1 MPALS
6 PTLLSF
12 CSQPMSHQPLPY
24 YSTRI
29 PAGFRSPAEDYLGDT
44 LDLHELLVPR
54 PAATFFAR
62 VAGES
67 LVGVGIHDD
76 DILVVDRSLT
86 PSNGQVVIAAL
97 DGELLVKILQRQ
109 GGQVRLCSAHP
120 AHAPIDV
127 KDGEQLEIW
136 GVVTAVVRPG
146 LARGVADV
154 RTGGL

>member
-1 MPALS
+1 MPALP
-6 PTLLSF
+6 PTLLSL
-12 CSQPMSHQPLPY
+12 CPQPMPHQPLPCY
-24 YSTRI
+24 TTRI
-29 PAGFRSPAEDYLGDT
+29 PAGFRSPAEPHLGDT
-44 LDLHELLVPR
+44 LDLHDLLVPR

-67 LVGVGIHDD
+67 LVGIGIHAD

-86 PSNGQVVIAAL
+86 PSNGQVVVAAL
-97 DGELLVKILQRQ
+97 DGELVVKILERQ
-109 GGQVRLCSAHP
+109 GGQARLRSANP
-120 AHAPIDV
+120 AYAPIDV
-127 KDGEQLEIW
+127 NDGQLLEIW